1 GAAAGVLASGFVL
14 IAWAGLPGTL
24 RTAGILNLLIAA
36 TVWLA
41 ARPAHHAPLKSAG
54 PGAGA
59 AGMLLAVALFTGL
72 ASFVY
77 EIGWIRMLSLVLG
90 ASTHSFELMLSTFIL
105 GLALGGL
112 AVRRRVDASPAPERL
127 LGWVQIA
134 MGLLALATLPVY
146 DFTFSLMEALMKGL
160 ARSSTGYLLFNAAG
174 QAIAALVML
183 PATFCAGMTLPLLT
197 GALLRRG
204 AGEAAIGR
212 VYAANT
218 LGAIAGVVLAVH
230 VGLPLLGLK
239 GTLLLGSLIDAAL
252 GLALL
257 RAFEVKRRVAF
268 AAVACAALFLAVA
281 LAVELDANKM
291 TAGVFRHGELA
302 ASRDATILFSKDGKT
317 ATVHLVKYPEA
328 TSLRTNGKSDGSINL
343 DRDGARGTDEITMV
357 LTAALPLAL
366 KPELKSAA
374 VIGIGTGLTTHTLLQ
389 GLGIERVDT
398 VEIEAAMAEASRGFM
413 PRNSGAFADPRGSI
427 VIDDAKTFFAAHG
440 RRYDLIVSEPSN
452 PWVSGVSSLFT
463 REFYRRIRTHLE
475 PGGLLA
481 QWFQLYE
488 IDASLVATVMRA
500 LGEVFPYYAVFAP
513 SDHDLLIVAGERVV
527 PMPPLARVFEQP
539 GVAKELWTVHVL
551 TAGDLDARYLGSR
564 ATLEP
569 LFASYGMPA
578 NSDYAPV
585 LDLNAARHRFMEK
598 SAADVVALLNAEVPL
613 LELLEPSRSR
623 RPINPLFQGAYA
635 FERVENTRLAWYARN
650 FLVGPRAPQP
660 EAVPTPLQ
668 KDLELIKLRLMECR
682 SPREHD
688 LWLHSALRV
697 AAAMNPY
704 LAPDDA
710 AVVWTEIAAG
720 RCFASLQEFQRRWIA
735 LFRAVAL
742 RDAARMGELGASLLA
757 TQSELRSEARE
768 YLLMAAMAG
777 SIAARQK
784 ERALELW
791 NAQAAEMP
799 RVAASPAFRL
809 LRCHAETAGCAAA
822 FRAYAER

>member
-1 GAAAGVLASGFVL
+1 
-14 IAWAGLPGTL
+14 
-24 RTAGILNLLIAA
+24 
-36 TVWLA
+36 
-41 ARPAHHAPLKSAG
+41 
-54 PGAGA
+54 
-59 AGMLLAVALFTGL
+59 
-72 ASFVY
+72 
-77 EIGWIRMLSLVLG
+77 
-90 ASTHSFELMLSTFIL
+90 
-105 GLALGGL
+105 
-112 AVRRRVDASPAPERL
+112 
-127 LGWVQIA
+127 
-134 MGLLALATLPVY
+134 
-146 DFTFSLMEALMKGL
+146 
-160 ARSSTGYLLFNAAG
+160 
-174 QAIAALVML
+174 
-183 PATFCAGMTLPLLT
+183 
-197 GALLRRG
+197 RRG
-204 AGEAAIGR
+204 AGEAAIGK

-257 RAFEVKRRVAF
+257 RVFEVKKRVAF
-268 AAVACAALFLAVA
+268 AAVACAVLFLAVV

-302 ASRDATILFSKDGKT
+302 ASRDARILFNKDGKT

-343 DRDGARGTDEITMV
+343 DRDGVRGTDEITMV
-357 LTAALPLAL
+357 LSAALPLAL

-389 GLGIERVDT
+389 SLGIERVDT

-427 VIDDAKTFFAAHG
+427 VIDDAKTFFAAHD

-500 LGEVFPYYAVFAP
+500 LGEVFPHYAVFAP

-551 TAGDLDARYLGSR
+551 AAGDLDARYLGSR

-623 RPINPLFQGAYA
+623 RPINPLFDGAYA

-650 FLVGPRAPQP
+650 FLVSPRAPQP

-668 KDLELIKLRLMECR
+668 KDLELIKLRLLECR
-682 SPREHD
+682 APREHD
-688 LWLHSALRV
+688 VWLHSALRV

-710 AVVWTEIAAG
+710 AAVWKEIAAG

-735 LFRAVAL
+735 LFGAVAL

-757 TQSELRSEARE
+757 TQTELRSEARE

-777 SIAARQK
+777 SIAARK
-784 ERALELW
+784 KARALELW
-791 NAQAAEMP
+791 SEHAAQLS
-799 RVAASPAFRL
+799 RVASSPAFRL
-809 LRCHAETAGCAAA
+809 LRCHAEPAGGEACAAA
-822 FRAYAER
+822 FRTYAER